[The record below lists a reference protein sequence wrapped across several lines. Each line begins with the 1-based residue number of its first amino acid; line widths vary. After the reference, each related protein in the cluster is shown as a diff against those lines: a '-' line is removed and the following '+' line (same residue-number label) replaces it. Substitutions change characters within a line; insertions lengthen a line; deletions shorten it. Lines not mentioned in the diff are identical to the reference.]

1 MNKIFEKAKIFIIL
15 FKLFKKV
22 GYKRLLTSFSS
33 IFGGFWL
40 FLEPASFFFPEKLKF
55 GLSGYLLL
63 FGGSFIYALIANRPR
78 RSFSSR
84 LSSPDVEIEVKIGDL
99 FNGKSHLVIGF
110 NDVFDTEIGE
120 IIKDS
125 SIQGQ
130 FLRNIYQNDCN
141 KLDHE
146 INQELKIEIYD
157 NQRKY
162 ESNKTQGKTWRYPIG
177 TTITLGSEKRRYF
190 LVAYGYMSNNL
201 VIQSKP
207 RDILESLNK
216 LWDEVRNKCHGYP
229 VAIPLIGTDISRS
242 GLSRMQS
249 IKLII
254 TSFILASKKEYI
266 TKKLIVTIYPEDLE
280 SIDFYLIEEFLS

>member
-1 MNKIFEKAKIFIIL
+1 MTKIFTNIRIFII
-15 FKLFKKV
+15 LFKKV

-99 FNGKSHLVIGF
+99 FDEKSHLVIGF
-110 NDVFDTEIGE
+110 NDVFDTEIGD
-120 IIKDS
+120 IIKSS

-130 FLRNIYQNDCN
+130 FLRKIYQNDCN
-141 KLDHE
+141 KLDYE
-146 INQELKIEIYD
+146 INQELKIHD

-162 ESNKTQGKTWRYPIG
+162 ESNKTQGKNWRYPIG

-190 LVAYGYMSNNL
+190 FVAYGYMSNNL

-207 RDILESLNK
+207 GDILESLNK
-216 LWDEVRNKCHGYP
+216 LWDEVRNKCHGDP
-229 VAIPLIGTDISRS
+229 VAIPLIGTDLSRS
-242 GLSRMQS
+242 GLSRKES

-254 TSFILASKKEYI
+254 TSFILASKKTYI
-266 TKKLIVTIYPEDLE
+266 TKKLTVIIHPKDLE
-280 SIDFYLIEEFLS
+280 SIDFYLIEEFLSSVCF

>member
-1 MNKIFEKAKIFIIL
+1 MTKIFTNIRIFIIL
-15 FKLFKKV
+15 FKQV

-40 FLEPASFFFPEKLKF
+40 FLEPASVFLPEKLKF
-55 GLSGYLLL
+55 GLSGYLALV
-63 FGGSFIYALIANRPR
+63 GIYFIIALIKNLPR
-78 RSFSSR
+78 RTFSNR
-84 LSSPDVEIEVKIGDL
+84 LLSPDIEIEVKIGDL
-99 FNGKSHLVIGF
+99 FAEKSHLVIGF

-130 FLRNIYQNDCN
+130 FLRKIYQNDCN

-146 INQELKIEIYD
+146 INQELKIHD

-162 ESNKTQGKTWRYPIG
+162 ESNKTQGKNWRYPIG
-177 TTITLGSEKRRYF
+177 TTITLGSEQKRYF

-201 VIQSKP
+201 VIESNTAH
-207 RDILESLNK
+207 ILESLNK
-216 LWDEVRNKCHGYP
+216 LWDEVRNKCHGDP
-229 VAIPLIGTDISRS
+229 VAIPVIGTDIARS

-254 TSFILASKKEYI
+254 TSFILVSKKTYI
-266 TKKLIVTIYPEDLE
+266 TKKLTVIIHPKDLE
-280 SIDFYLIEEFLS
+280 FVDFYLIEEFLSSVCF

>member
-1 MNKIFEKAKIFIIL
+1 MNKIFETIKIFIIL
-15 FKLFKKV
+15 FKKV
-22 GYKRLLTSFSS
+22 MYKRLLTSFSS

-40 FLEPASFFFPEKLKF
+40 FLELASFFFPEKLKF
-55 GLSGYLLL
+55 GLSGYLALA
-63 FGGSFIYALIANRPR
+63 GISFIIALIKNRPR
-78 RSFSSR
+78 RSFSNR

-99 FNGKSHLVIGF
+99 FDEKSHLVIGF
-110 NDVFDTEIGE
+110 NDVFDTEIGD
-120 IIKDS
+120 IIKSS

-130 FLRNIYQNDCN
+130 FLSKIYQNDCN
-141 KLDHE
+141 KLDYE
-146 INQELKIEIYD
+146 INQELKIHD
-157 NQRKY
+157 SQCKY

-201 VIQSKP
+201 VIQSNP
-207 RDILESLNK
+207 SNILKSLNE

-280 SIDFYLIEEFLS
+280 SIDFYLIEEFLSSVCF